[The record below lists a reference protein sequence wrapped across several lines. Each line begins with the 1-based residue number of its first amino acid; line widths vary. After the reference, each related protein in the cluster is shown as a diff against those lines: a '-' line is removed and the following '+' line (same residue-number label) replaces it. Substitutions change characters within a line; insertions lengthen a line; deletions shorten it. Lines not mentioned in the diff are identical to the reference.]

1 VGSAPGD
8 RWRALLDYVSLVAEV
23 SAAIVIGLLIT
34 VLVLMLNPSS
44 EAVATGPV
52 AHQSEGM
59 ARD

>member
-1 VGSAPGD
+1 VLA
-8 RWRALLDYVSLVAEV
+8 DYAGLAAEV

-52 AHQSEGM
+52 ADQRAVT
-59 ARD
+59 ARE

>member
-1 VGSAPGD
+1 
-8 RWRALLDYVSLVAEV
+8 VSLAAEV